1 MRKTT
6 RNTLLL
12 AIAVIALG
20 VGVYAEIRREEGML
34 PEPLTTIDPHNV
46 KSMTI
51 QATGICDRS
60 FEHRANGWWMT
71 KPYPL
76 RADAEVIP
84 RLLNVLSAP
93 VRKTLDA
100 KEYDLANLGLD
111 KPAATLNVDGAV
123 LEFGG
128 EDPIDHDRYV
138 RADGKIVR
146 IPDRF
151 AMRLSESPEVE
162 IDRHL
167 IDPDATVVEVSVG
180 GTAPRADL
188 AKAWKQTVPLQ
199 ILPGPSTASMK
210 AQVELADGTKLEF
223 LIGRSNDAYSVYR
236 ADIDLV
242 YVVGEAQAQALLG
255 KAD

>member
-12 AIAVIALG
+12 ALAVVALG
-20 VGVYAEIRREEGML
+20 VGVYAEIRREEGLL
-34 PEPLTTIDPHNV
+34 PKPLTTIDPQNV
-46 KSMTI
+46 KSVTI
-51 QATGICDRS
+51 EATGVSTRR

-76 RADAEVIP
+76 RAEAEVIP

-111 KPAATLNVDGAV
+111 KPGVTLNVDGAI

-138 RADGKIVR
+138 RTGGKIVR

-167 IDPDATVVEVSVG
+167 IDPEATVVEVG
-180 GTAPRADL
+180 IDGAAPRADL
-188 AKAWKQTVPLQ
+188 AEAWKKTVPLQ
-199 ILPGPSTASMK
+199 ILPGPSSANTK
-210 AQVELADGTKLEF
+210 ALVELADGTKLEF
-223 LIGRSNDAYSVYR
+223 SIGRQNDSYSVYR
-236 ADIDLV
+236 SDIDLL

-255 KAD
+255 KAN

>member
-12 AIAVIALG
+12 AVAVIVLG

-34 PEPLTTIDPHNV
+34 PEPLTAIDPQNV
-46 KSMTI
+46 KAMTI
-51 QATGICDRS
+51 QATGIRTRS

-76 RADAEVIP
+76 RAGADVVP
-84 RLLNVLSAP
+84 RLLGVLNAP

-100 KEYDLANLGLD
+100 KDYDLANLGLD
-111 KPAATLNVDGAV
+111 KPAVTLNGDGTIV
-123 LEFGG
+123 EFGG

-138 RADGKIVR
+138 RTGGKILR

-162 IDRHL
+162 IDRHM
-167 IDPDATVVEVSVG
+167 IDLDATVVEVSIDG
-180 GTAPRADL
+180 AAPRADL
-188 AKAWKQTVPLQ
+188 AQAWKQTIPSQ
-199 ILPGPSTASMK
+199 ILPGPSKASVK
-210 AQVELADGTKLEF
+210 ALVELADGTQLEF
-223 LIGRSNDAYSVYR
+223 SIGRQNDSYAIYR
-236 ADIDLV
+236 SDIDLL

-255 KAD
+255 KAN